1 MGKLGYKG
9 LLLLGGMMMLG
20 GAAQAQYLR
29 SSYFMEGTSAR
40 LQLNPGL
47 QPTKGYFNM
56 PIIGSF
62 NMSASSNVLGTS
74 DIIDL
79 MDSGSD
85 LYSNDK
91 LFDRLKADNR
101 LNVNLNTDILS
112 FGWYRG
118 KGFWSVNVGLR
129 ADFGAALAKDMF
141 SMMRTMNGFALED
154 VAGTNQSYSLSNQ
167 TLNMKAY
174 AEVGLGYSRRITEK
188 LTVGGRVKVLLG
200 LARAEMNINQFDL
213 SLDVPNPQYTNYAD
227 YESRGELSPS
237 DWYGKGYSYAAE
249 GNVITT
255 LKGGG
260 MTFDNNGMIDNF
272 DLDAGDLGIAGSGFG
287 IDLGASYKV
296 WDNLTVSASI
306 LDLGFL
312 KWKESETTVATV
324 SGGDEVTINSENYD
338 RYIGGDFLS
347 FERFDFEEG
356 SPEKVKTK
364 TRLYS
369 TLLLA
374 GEYGLLNNKLSVG
387 AMYTARFAE
396 PKTLNELTF
405 LATFRP
411 KNWLNAAISYSPIQ
425 ASGKSIG
432 LAVKLGP
439 LFVGTDYMFFGGN
452 SKSVNGFL
460 GISFPLGGK
469 AKPFSLNCNK
479 SCLLL

>member
-20 GAAQAQYLR
+20 EAAQAQYLR

-213 SLDVPNPQYTNYAD
+213 NLDVPNPQYTDYAD

-237 DWYGKGYSYAAE
+237 DWYGAHYDYSAN

-260 MTFDNNGMIDNF
+260 MTFDNDGMIDDF

-324 SGGDEVTINSENYD
+324 SGGDNVTITPDNYD

-469 AKPFSLNCNK
+469 PKPFSEL
-479 SCLLL
+479 

>member
-20 GAAQAQYLR
+20 EAAQAQYLR

-47 QPTKGYFNM
+47 QPTRGYFNV

-174 AEVGLGYSRRITEK
+174 AEIGLGYSRRITEK

-213 SLDVPNPQYTNYAD
+213 NLDVPNPQYTNYAD

-237 DWYGKGYSYAAE
+237 DWYGAHYDYSAN

-260 MTFDNNGMIDNF
+260 MTFDNDGMIEDF

-324 SGGDEVTINSENYD
+324 SGEAHETIDASNYD

-469 AKPFSLNCNK
+469 PKPFSEL
-479 SCLLL
+479 

>member
-47 QPTKGYFNM
+47 QPTRGYFNV

-213 SLDVPNPQYTNYAD
+213 DLEVPNLRNYQDDA
-227 YESRGELSPS
+227 SRGELSPS

-469 AKPFSLNCNK
+469 AKPFSEL
-479 SCLLL
+479 

>member
-1 MGKLGYKG
+1 MGRLGSKG
-9 LLLLGGMMMLG
+9 LLLLGSMIMLG
-20 GAAQAQYLR
+20 GSAQAQYLR

-47 QPTKGYFNM
+47 QPTKGYFNI
-56 PIIGSF
+56 PVIGSF

-74 DIIDL
+74 DIIDIIN
-79 MDSGSD
+79 SGSD
-85 LYSNDK
+85 LYSNDA
-91 LFDRLKADNR
+91 LFNCLKADNR
-101 LNVNLNTDILS
+101 MNVNLNTDILS

-118 KGFWSVNVGLR
+118 KGFWSFNVGLR
-129 ADFGAALAKDMF
+129 TDFGATLAKDMF
-141 SMMRTMNGFALED
+141 SMMRTMNGFSLED
-154 VAGTNQSYSLSNQ
+154 VAGTNQSYNLSNQ
-167 TLNMKAY
+167 TLNLKAY
-174 AEVGLGYSRRITEK
+174 AEIGLGYSRRITEK

-213 SLDVPNPQYTNYAD
+213 NLDVPNPNYMNNQN

-237 DWYGKGYSYAAE
+237 DWYGAHYSYSAD

-272 DLDAGDLGIAGSGFG
+272 ELDASDLGIAGSGFG

-324 SGGDEVTINSENYD
+324 SGKADETIDANNYD

-356 SPEKVKTK
+356 SSEKVKTK
-364 TRLYS
+364 THLYS

-469 AKPFSLNCNK
+469 PKPLSEL
-479 SCLLL
+479 

>member
-20 GAAQAQYLR
+20 EAAQAQYLR

-141 SMMRTMNGFALED
+141 SMMRTVNGFALED

-174 AEVGLGYSRRITEK
+174 AEIGLGYSRRITEK

-213 SLDVPNPQYTNYAD
+213 NLDVPNPQYANYAD

-237 DWYGKGYSYAAE
+237 DWYGSHYDYSAN

-260 MTFDNNGMIDNF
+260 MTFDNDGMIDNF

-324 SGGDEVTINSENYD
+324 SGEAHETIDASNYD

-469 AKPFSLNCNK
+469 AKPFSEL
-479 SCLLL
+479 

>member
-47 QPTKGYFNM
+47 QPTRGYFNV

-213 SLDVPNPQYTNYAD
+213 NLDVPNLRNYQDDA
-227 YESRGELSPS
+227 SRGELSPS
-237 DWYGKGYSYAAE
+237 DWYGKGYSYAAD

-469 AKPFSLNCNK
+469 PKPFSEL
-479 SCLLL
+479 

>member
-79 MDSGSD
+79 MNSGSD

-91 LFDRLKADNR
+91 LFNRLKADNR

-112 FGWYRG
+112 FGWYKG

-174 AEVGLGYSRRITEK
+174 AEIGLGYSRRITEK

-213 SLDVPNPQYTNYAD
+213 NLDVPNLRNYQDDA
-227 YESRGELSPS
+227 SRGELSPS
-237 DWYGKGYSYAAE
+237 DWYGKGYSYAAD

-469 AKPFSLNCNK
+469 AKPFSEL
-479 SCLLL
+479 